1 MFFVV
6 NRFFKLPPTSK
17 CRRRGDDRRHVCSAQ
32 CYVGLLFFTCCLLLA
47 AQILKKMLDIKKE
60 LTPEDVQPIIDQLKT
75 LLSGQPYDELY
86 NIMDHIRNT
95 LKKDMLLR

>member
-1 MFFVV
+1 MLCD
-6 NRFFKLPPTSK
+6 RATIRSMSSKLLL
-17 CRRRGDDRRHVCSAQ
+17 CS
-32 CYVGLLFFTCCLLLA
+32 VFILFTCCLLLA
-47 AQILKKMLDIKKE
+47 AQILLKMSDIKKE